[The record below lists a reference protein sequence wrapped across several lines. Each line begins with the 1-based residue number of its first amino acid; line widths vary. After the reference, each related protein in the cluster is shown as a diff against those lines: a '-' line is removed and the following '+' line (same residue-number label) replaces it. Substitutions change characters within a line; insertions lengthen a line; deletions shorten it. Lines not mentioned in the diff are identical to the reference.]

1 MSSND
6 QRVVRMAN
14 KLVQQHITSYVL
26 NVISVKS
33 TNHNELEKLCLT
45 DSKISDI
52 ECLFKMNKND
62 YRSLITLLFETD
74 KFINEITD
82 VLVFNH
88 PIFTQDVLP
97 TIEKIPLL
105 PFHLIV
111 IKAS

>member
-1 MSSND
+1 MTN
-6 QRVVRMAN
+6 N
-14 KLVQQHITSYVL
+14 LVKQHITSYVL
-26 NVISVKS
+26 DVIPIKS
-33 TNHNELEKLCLT
+33 TNHDELKKLCLT
-45 DSKISDI
+45 ASKISDI
-52 ECLFKMNKND
+52 ECLFKMKESD
-62 YRSLITLLFETD
+62 YRSLITLSFETD

-97 TIEKIPLL
+97 SIEKIPLL